1 MTFLI
6 KFLKPENQRY
16 LFSSKYGDVPMT
28 GRDEAHALERFE
40 KYLGKPY
47 GYKVLDISVIIYDDW
62 Y

>member
-6 KFLKPENQRY
+6 KFLVPKEHRIP
-16 LFSSKYGDVPMT
+16 FDSKYETVPVC
-28 GRDEAHALERFE
+28 GRDRDDALARFD

-47 GYKVLDISVIIYDDW
+47 GYKVVDISVIIYDDF